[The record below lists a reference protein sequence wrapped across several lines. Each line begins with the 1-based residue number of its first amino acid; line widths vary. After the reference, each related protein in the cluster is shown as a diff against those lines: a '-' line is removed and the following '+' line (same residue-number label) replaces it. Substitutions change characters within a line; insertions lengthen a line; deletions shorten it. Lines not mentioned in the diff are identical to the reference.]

1 MRVASFALAAALVL
15 GACSANPA
23 ERPSTGGAPA
33 PTPTTAVA
41 ATPTDPVE
49 AEATPLVTIAR
60 ADTPLTVRAE
70 PVDDAAVVSELPAT
84 TTFGSPRALLV
95 LDEADGWV
103 RVQVPARPNGASG
116 WIPVDAVDLVT
127 SHLRVLVDLTA
138 RRLAVYEDDRV
149 VLSTPVAIGAP
160 EAPTPTGTFAL
171 VDLLQTTDGSG
182 PYGPFALGLGGYSE
196 TFSEFAGGDGQI
208 GIHGTD
214 DPSSIGQAVSH
225 GCVRVPNEVAARL
238 AGLLP
243 LGTPV
248 TIR

>member
-60 ADTPLTVRAE
+60 ADTALTVRAE
-70 PVDDAAVVSELPAT
+70 PADDAAVVSELPAT

-116 WIPVDAVDLVT
+116 WIPAGAVDLVT

-149 VLSTPVAIGAP
+149 VLRTPVAIGAP

-171 VDLLQTTDGSG
+171 VDLLQTTDGAG

-225 GCVRVPNEVAARL
+225 GCVRVPNDVAARL
-238 AGLLP
+238 ADLLP